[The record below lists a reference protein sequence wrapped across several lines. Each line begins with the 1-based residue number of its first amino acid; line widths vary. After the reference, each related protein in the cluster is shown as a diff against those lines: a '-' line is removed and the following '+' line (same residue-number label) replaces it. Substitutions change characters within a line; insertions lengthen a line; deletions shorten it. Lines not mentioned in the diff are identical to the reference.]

1 MKRKIMWMLAA
12 ILTIC
17 STSVVTSC
25 SEEDDNDSPKGKTD
39 IEQQRLEEWEP
50 CNKLTYISGIDS
62 EDPDLQN
69 VIRQRFPN
77 QTQDLQKAEVA
88 FVSIPTALSR
98 IDELGDFY
106 NRGGLIVMM
115 RPSEEGFDSLGDGYL
130 DDEDDGEE
138 GYWDD
143 EYNASEDFFASEE
156 MDEVFFAYNKYEQH
170 YTMYEEP
177 EFDGKYTDEIKEMSA
192 DEWESIRQYNEQFP
206 ADSET
211 KNAES
216 LYDND
221 YDQNY
226 NYFQARLDPFIDFIE
241 DISEETSRRATRA
254 DDDGSDMKMEVEDGY
269 FFVKDIPIS
278 LNHCI
283 EKDYYW
289 NKSSSVTLKYWVSS
303 VYLLSSNGQSKAGDY
318 YMVRSEITP
327 HIKPLWE
334 VAARTGGL
342 FSWGRCRIYAY
353 WFDNMTVEYELL
365 DANNNSIANKIQYY
379 KTPIPDNQ
387 NTEYSYSNGVSWSIS
402 GSGSLEIGKEGKKGS
417 FSIGFTREVSSSVS
431 YALKSIGYER
441 NTSTTYPSFRYT
453 AQNVKLDDDDY
464 EDEAATNVNFPAII
478 HTEFSANTA
487 WMWRVPRSSNLGADD
502 NSTTHF
508 NLRVKVK
515 PVFASWYHWRGAV
528 QYDSNKKTYNGYIA
542 SPFGWFN
549 HTDKLPNPD
558 RTPWGVIALKNAAS
572 SYTIGNIKI
581 YKQEEFAAQGVK
593 APVYATIS
601 SSYNVNEV
609 AKKYLPEGTYTL
621 TYQAL
626 DPNHNNKV
634 LGNWKYENI
643 KIVQGQNAA
652 EATTEISSINAQK
665 LK

>member
-1 MKRKIMWMLAA
+1 MKRKMMWMLAA

-17 STSVVTSC
+17 STSVMTSC
-25 SEEDDNDSPKGKTD
+25 SEDDDNDSPKGKTD

-88 FVSIPTALSR
+88 FVSIPTALPR
-98 IDELGDFY
+98 IDELSDFY

-143 EYNASEDFFASEE
+143 ENNDSEDFFASEE

-269 FFVKDIPIS
+269 FFVKDIPVS

-365 DANNNSIANKIQYY
+365 DANNNSIAN
-379 KTPIPDNQ
+379 
-387 NTEYSYSNGVSWSIS
+387 
-402 GSGSLEIGKEGKKGS
+402 KKGS

-572 SYTIGNIKI
+572 SYTIGNINI

-593 APVYATIS
+593 APVYASIS